1 MRHLFGSFKN
11 YHYLCIRK
19 RKKHIFIYI
28 ELVATVK
35 ILQMALW
42 HI

>member
-1 MRHLFGSFKN
+1 MRHLFGSSKN
-11 YHYLCIRK
+11 YHYLCIRL
-19 RKKHIFIYI
+19 RKKHIFIL